1 MEIKLGF
8 GSVPKP
14 QYVFVSRE
22 ADHCWY
28 MLSEEQR
35 HIPIYDKA
43 LTGVI
48 TRIEC
53 NKKVETTYGEAEK
66 TDLHILAEQP
76 YIIRSGR
83 DSYFSKSLLLSLD
96 ILTSEQLH
104 QPLTIVVSPGDK
116 KVVFC
121 TIYNPITYQA
131 IKINWDEHNEVDLLS
146 LEQKITQ
153 KINQIHKPESS
164 TYPELRGIMMVQTD
178 TYLKQLGWNP
188 EQGRRYLQQKYGKRS
203 RRELNDRELVD
214 FTMAIFEILCTQ
226 ENRLVMSNL
235 AG

>member
-1 MEIKLGF
+1 MKIKLGF

-14 QYVFVSRE
+14 HYVYVSQE
-22 ADHCWY
+22 ADYCWY
-28 MLSEEQR
+28 MLSEEEK

-48 TRIEC
+48 TKIEC
-53 NKKVETTYGEAEK
+53 NKTVETKFGKRQK

-76 YIIRSGR
+76 YVIRSGR

-96 ILTSEQLH
+96 DLTNEQLH
-104 QPLTIVVSPGDK
+104 QPLTIAVVPGDK

-131 IKINWDEHNEVDLLS
+131 IKINWDEHNEIELQS
-146 LEQKITQ
+146 LEQKVSH
-153 KINQIHKPESS
+153 KINQIQKPEILQN
-164 TYPELRGIMMVQTD
+164 TELRTIIMAQTD
-178 TYLKQLGWNP
+178 TYLQQLGWNS
-188 EQGRRYLQQKYGKRS
+188 EQGRRYLQQKYSKRS
-203 RRELNDRELVD
+203 RQELNDRELVD
-214 FTMAIFEILCTQ
+214 FTMAIFELLCTQ
-226 ENRLVMSNL
+226 ENRFVMSNL

>member
-28 MLSEEQR
+28 MLSEQEQ

-43 LTGVI
+43 LTGII
-48 TRIEC
+48 TKIEC
-53 NKKVETTYGEAEK
+53 NKTVETKFGKREK
-66 TDLHILAEQP
+66 TDLHVLAEQP

-96 ILTSEQLH
+96 IITNEQLH
-104 QPLTIVVSPGDK
+104 QPLTIAVSPGDK

-121 TIYNPITYQA
+121 TIYNPITYQE
-131 IKINWDEHNEVDLLS
+131 IKITWNEHNEIDLQS
-146 LEQKITQ
+146 LEQKISQ
-153 KINQIHKPESS
+153 RINQIQKPES
-164 TYPELRGIMMVQTD
+164 TTNHELRRIIMAQTD
-178 TYLKQLGWNP
+178 TYLKQLDWNP
-188 EQGRRYLQQKYGKRS
+188 EQGRRYLEQKYGKRS
-203 RRELNDRELVD
+203 RRELNDQELID

-226 ENRLVMSNL
+226 ENRFVMSNL

>member
-1 MEIKLGF
+1 M
-8 GSVPKP
+8 
-14 QYVFVSRE
+14 SRE

-28 MLSEEQR
+28 MLSEEEK

-48 TRIEC
+48 TKIEC
-53 NKKVETTYGEAEK
+53 NKIVETKFGKTKK

-96 ILTSEQLH
+96 LLTSEQLH
-104 QPLTIVVSPGDK
+104 QPLTIAVTPGDK

-121 TIYNPITYQA
+121 TIYNPITYQT
-131 IKINWDEHNEVDLLS
+131 IQINWDENSEIDLLS
-146 LEQKITQ
+146 LEEKVSY
-153 KINQIHKPESS
+153 KINQIQKSQI
-164 TYPELRGIMMVQTD
+164 TTQPELRGIIMAQTD
-178 TYLKQLGWNP
+178 TYLKQLGWNS
-188 EQGRRYLQQKYGKRS
+188 EQGRQYLQQKYGKRS
-203 RRELNDRELVD
+203 RRELDDRELVD
-214 FTMAIFEILCTQ
+214 FTMTIFEMLCTQ
-226 ENRLVMSNL
+226 ENRFMMNNL